1 MVSGDNTKRI
11 TLHRRREIKPE
22 NDSFSCVPF
31 CLRSL
36 NYGKYVG
43 LLNGFKEFAG
53 THIAFSPIIFIC
65 GKMKYKIKPV
75 VVTPSVIRQVGE
87 DDEGLYLCEAEN
99 GVSDPLGKLVGLK
112 INSK

>member
-1 MVSGDNTKRI
+1 MTQQRIQELNKHVYLLELNSRKPVHGSGGRYRLQTNG
-11 TLHRRREIKPE
+11 TLSIRQ
-22 NDSFSCVPF
+22 VG
-31 CLRSL
+31 SL
-36 NYGKYVG
+36 THTYLHLY
-43 LLNGFKEFAG
+43 FKL
-53 THIAFSPIIFIC
+53 IFIC

>member
-36 NYGKYVG
+36 NYGEYVG

-53 THIAFSPIIFIC
+53 AHIAFFPDNFLSC
-65 GKMKYKIKPV
+65 GKMKYKIKPEV
-75 VVTPSVIRQVGE
+75 VSVIRQVGE

>member
-1 MVSGDNTKRI
+1 MCTISFEITQLWRI
-11 TLHRRREIKPE
+11 
-22 NDSFSCVPF
+22 
-31 CLRSL
+31 
-36 NYGKYVG
+36 VG